1 MRKEMSFD
9 TKNKIMKGVRIM
21 TLGKLTSI
29 FLALLTSCTGAVTV
43 SPTVTAE
50 EITATDAAG
59 TAYVCEFDDSD
70 RTFSGY
76 DEADCTSIVFANGSV
91 SVSGGGAEAVSGGV
105 KITKKGTYL
114 ITGSSDDGGITVD
127 VESGR
132 AKLLLGGVKLTKKD
146 APVINVISAKSVTVT
161 SLDGTENTLSDSGNY
176 AADESTD
183 EDAVIYSK
191 EDLIFNGKGSL
202 TVTGTYNGIKSKDS
216 LSVAEGTLTV
226 TAENN
231 GIVGKDFVD
240 ITGGTVNVTAKN
252 NGIKATNTDE
262 GLGYIRITGG
272 DITVSADD
280 AALNAENAVF
290 VSDGTLDIVSGGGAE
305 NAPEHTENF
314 GKGPGSFVG
323 NRPNGERPGRGA
335 DEQPNGNIGTSSGGE
350 RPDSGSTSDNPPA
363 PPEGNFGS
371 RPNGDGGVPPSFPNG
386 DGKGF
391 PGGMVPNGNGQ
402 TEATDNTESTSGKG
416 IKSQYI
422 SISGGSFTLD
432 TADDAIHSN
441 GSADITG
448 GEFAIRSGDDAI
460 HADETVTV
468 SGGVIKIETCYEGI
482 EGAVVAIDG
491 GDIDITASDDAVN
504 AASSEK
510 AKDETGITIGG
521 GKVVIS
527 AGSDGID
534 SNGYFNLSGGE
545 VYISCRMT
553 GGDGPIDH
561 DGVFTVTGG
570 LLLSTGGGTADSKG
584 YTVADGMTCTNLSIS
599 DVPTGKAVSVKDSDG
614 NVIASH
620 TFDKSGSGIFLITS
634 VLSEGDTFT
643 VECGGEILSEAAA
656 TKTPASVGGFGGNG
670 GTDFPGGGKGFGG
683 QAG

>member
-1 MRKEMSFD
+1 MKSI
-9 TKNKIMKGVRIM
+9 KKKGVIVM
-21 TLGKLTSI
+21 TLGKVTALL
-29 FLALLTSCTGAVTV
+29 LALLTSCAGATSADSGITESGNV
-43 SPTVTAE
+43 S
-50 EITATDAAG
+50 AADSG
-59 TAYVCEFDDSD
+59 NAAYTYEFDESD

-76 DEADCTSIVFANGSV
+76 DESECTSIAFSDGNVT
-91 SVSGGGAEAVSGGV
+91 VSGDGAESVNGGV
-105 KITKKGTYL
+105 KITTKGTYL

-132 AKLLLGGVKLTKKD
+132 VKLLLGGVSLTKKS

-161 SLDGTENTLSDSGNY
+161 SLDGTENTLSDSGDY
-176 AADESTD
+176 ATDENTD
-183 EDAVIYSK
+183 EDAAIYSK
-191 EDLIFNGKGSL
+191 EDLILNGTGSL

-231 GIVGKDFVD
+231 GIVGKDYID

-252 NGIKATNTDE
+252 NGIKSTNTDE

-272 DITVSADD
+272 SINVDADD

-290 VSDGTLDIVSGGGAE
+290 VFGGTLDITAGGGAE
-305 NAPEHTENF
+305 NAPEHTESF
-314 GKGPGSFVG
+314 GRGPGGFG
-323 NRPNGERPGRGA
+323 GRPNGNGSTPPSGELPDGTDNA
-335 DEQPNGNIGTSSGGE
+335 NGN
-350 RPDSGSTSDNPPA
+350 
-363 PPEGNFGS
+363 
-371 RPNGDGGVPPSFPNG
+371 PPSPPSG
-386 DGKGF
+386 DNKGF
-391 PGGMVPNGNGQ
+391 PGGMTPNGNTSDDESE
-402 TEATDNTESTSGKG
+402 TENTSGKG

-482 EGAVVAIDG
+482 EGAVVVIDG

-510 AKDETGITIGG
+510 SKDEIGITISG

-534 SNGYFNLSGGE
+534 SNGYLNLSGGE

-570 LLLSTGGGTADSKG
+570 LLLSTGGSTADSKG

-599 DVPTGKAVSVKDSDG
+599 NVPTDKAVSVKDSDG

-634 VLSEGDTFT
+634 ELSEGDSFT
-643 VECGGEILSEAAA
+643 VECGGETLSEATA
-656 TKTPASVGGFGGNG
+656 TKSPASVGGFGGMGGRPGFGGNG

>member
-1 MRKEMSFD
+1 MKSI
-9 TKNKIMKGVRIM
+9 KKKGVIVM
-21 TLGKLTSI
+21 TLGKVTALL
-29 FLALLTSCTGAVTV
+29 LALLTSCTGATSADSGITESVNV
-43 SPTVTAE
+43 S
-50 EITATDAAG
+50 AADSG
-59 TAYVCEFDDSD
+59 NAAYTYEFDESD

-76 DEADCTSIVFANGSV
+76 DESECTSIAFSDGNVT
-91 SVSGGGAEAVSGGV
+91 VSGDGAESVNGGV
-105 KITKKGTYL
+105 KITTKGTYL
-114 ITGSSDDGGITVD
+114 ITGTSDDGGITVD
-127 VESGR
+127 VESGKV
-132 AKLLLGGVKLTKKD
+132 KLLLGGVSLTKKS
-146 APVINVISAKSVTVT
+146 APVINVISAKSVTIT
-161 SLDGTENTLSDSGNY
+161 ALDGTENTLSDSGNH

-231 GIVGKDFVD
+231 GIVGKDYID

-252 NGIKATNTDE
+252 NGIKSTNTDE

-272 DITVSADD
+272 IINVDADD

-290 VSDGTLDIVSGGGAE
+290 VFGGTLDITAGGGAE
-305 NAPEHTENF
+305 NAPEHTESF
-314 GKGPGSFVG
+314 GRGPGGFG
-323 NRPNGERPGRGA
+323 GRPNG
-335 DEQPNGNIGTSSGGE
+335 NGNTPPSGELPDGT
-350 RPDSGSTSDNPPA
+350 DNANDNPP
-363 PPEGNFGS
+363 S
-371 RPNGDGGVPPSFPNG
+371 PPSG
-386 DGKGF
+386 DNKGF
-391 PGGMVPNGNGQ
+391 PGGMTPNGN
-402 TEATDNTESTSGKG
+402 TSDDESETESTSGKG

-441 GSADITG
+441 GSADVTG
-448 GEFAIRSGDDAI
+448 GEFMIRSGDDAI

-482 EGAVVAIDG
+482 EGAVVVIDG

-510 AKDETGITIGG
+510 SKDENGITISG

-534 SNGYFNLSGGE
+534 TNGYLNLSGGE

-656 TKTPASVGGFGGNG
+656 TKTPASVGGFGGMGGRPGFGG